1 MIPMRWI
8 HVGAAGIVLLA
19 ALPLFAQSTMPAG
32 SAAGHEP
39 ASSPA
44 SQPASAWVAGSTQ
57 SPDAPTPTTIK
68 PPQERY
74 GLMVLAPPLLTIVL
88 AIAIRSVIPALAIGV
103 FMAAAMMV
111 PCLPADEAYGGGVV
125 GVLRL
130 GVETYFVGAL
140 SDADH
145 IKTLIF
151 SLTIAGMVGV
161 IAVNGG
167 TRALVDRVSRWAST
181 PARGQLS
188 AWAAGIIVFFDDY
201 ANAMI
206 VGPSMRPITDR
217 LGVSRAKLAYIVDST
232 AAPVSSIA
240 LIGTWVGA
248 EISYIQ
254 TGLSGLTD
262 PPAFLDGVTAYG
274 AFLASIP
281 YRFYAILALVM
292 VVLIA
297 WLGRD
302 FGPMRRAEAE
312 FDAIEAAEEIKP
324 ASEAEKAGSVWY
336 ALAPILVLVTVTMV
350 LLVLTGMPD
359 EPLREVKLKGDG
371 PRWLGL
377 VQLIIGNADAY
388 NSLLY
393 GALAS
398 IVVAVLISVVFA
410 KMRIVTAM
418 DGATEAMSR
427 VFPTFIV
434 LILAWTFSA
443 AMKDLQLGRVAVV
456 FLTDLREAQ
465 MFDARLLPMLIFVS
479 ACIVSF
485 ATGTSWGTM
494 GILCPAT
501 VTIAAGLFEAYPTD
515 QALTLFY
522 ASVGAVLAGAI
533 FGDHCSPISDTTVLS
548 SLACECPLEKHV
560 WTQLPYAIV
569 VALVSTLAGDV
580 LCRMYDQPW
589 WVGLLAGSAALWL
602 IVLLF
607 GRRPVR
613 LMPTR
618 PDSTRGA

>member
-1 MIPMRWI
+1 MIPIRWI
-8 HVGAAGIVLLA
+8 HAAAVGVVLA
-19 ALPLFAQSTMPAG
+19 VALPLIAQTTQPATT
-32 SAAGHEP
+32 AP
-39 ASSPA
+39 TA
-44 SQPASAWVAGSTQ
+44 SQPTSAPASATI
-57 SPDAPTPTTIK
+57 APPAK
-68 PPQERY
+68 RY
-74 GLMVLAPPLLTIVL
+74 GLWVLTPPLVTIVL

-103 FMAAAMMV
+103 FVAAGMMV
-111 PCLPADEAYGGGVV
+111 VCLPATEACGGGVI

-130 GVETYFVGAL
+130 GVESYFVGAIA
-140 SDADH
+140 DTDH

-254 TGLSGLTD
+254 AGLSDLAA

-274 AFLASIP
+274 AFIASIP
-281 YRFYAILALVM
+281 YRFYAILAIVM

-302 FGPMRRAEAE
+302 FGPMRKAEAD
-312 FDAIEAAEEIKP
+312 FDPIEAAEEIKP
-324 ASEAEKAGSVWY
+324 SDERRASGSVWF
-336 ALAPILVLVTVTMV
+336 ALAPILVLVGVTMT
-350 LLVLTGMPD
+350 LLALTGMPS
-359 EPLREVKLKGDG
+359 EPLSEVQLSGDG
-371 PRWLGL
+371 PRWFGL
-377 VQLIIGNADAY
+377 VQVIIGNADAY

-398 IVVAVLISVVFA
+398 IVVAVLISIIFA
-410 KMRIVTAM
+410 RIHIVTAI

-427 VFPTFIV
+427 VFPTFII

-443 AMKDLQLGRVAVV
+443 AMKDLQLGDVAVA
-456 FLTDLREAQ
+456 FLSAQQEAQ
-465 MFDARLLPMLIFVS
+465 MFDARLLPMIIFIA

-501 VTIAAGLFEAYPTD
+501 VTIAAGLYGELPND

-522 ASVGAVLAGAI
+522 ASVGAVLAGSI

-548 SLACECPLEKHV
+548 SLACECSLEQHV
-560 WTQLPYAIV
+560 WTQIPYAVV
-569 VALVSTLAGDV
+569 VAIVSTLAGDV

-589 WVGLLAGSAALWL
+589 WVGLLAGSAALFV
-602 IVLLF
+602 IVLLV
-607 GRRPVR
+607 GRKANREGPR
-613 LMPTR
+613 ILGTKGPSR
-618 PDSTRGA
+618 